1 MSICFLFWICLKPC
15 DQHLASYCKT
25 VFKPN
30 DCFMSSQVFVGF
42 CFHICLTFA
51 SVNIPF
57 KFHWFCIFSR
67 LQCSIKKN
75 GILATSLPMVAPSA
89 QDHSY
94 QNHHVTK
101 FWRDSESNPKS
112 HAQQS
117 HQRRATCIK
126 FWCNLGEASNLVI
139 FLPITIYSRWASLE

>member
-67 LQCSIKKN
+67 LQCLIKKN
-75 GILATSLPMVAPSA
+75 GILLLLCPWWHLVPRIILIRITMSPNFGEIVIQTQNPMPSRVTKGGPHASNFGATSE
-89 QDHSY
+89 
-94 QNHHVTK
+94 K
-101 FWRDSESNPKS
+101 
-112 HAQQS
+112 
-117 HQRRATCIK
+117 HQI
-126 FWCNLGEASNLVI
+126 W
-139 FLPITIYSRWASLE
+139 